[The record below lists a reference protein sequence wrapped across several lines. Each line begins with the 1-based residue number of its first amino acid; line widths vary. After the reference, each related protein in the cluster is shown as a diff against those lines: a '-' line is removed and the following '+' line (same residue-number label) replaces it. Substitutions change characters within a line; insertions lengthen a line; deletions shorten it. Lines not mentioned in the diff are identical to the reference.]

1 MTNSDLKF
9 RFHTLVREKG
19 GYKSHHAHFDKA
31 NLITPER
38 LELSMRD
45 MQEKWRLY
53 RSLKEGYTE
62 KDLEKRMASCIYNLA
77 AQGCRNMRTFI
88 DADSIVGML
97 PMNVAALMREKNKK
111 FDVNI
116 ELATQPLEGV
126 FGDSAKIFEQCC
138 EVADVIGGLPSRD
151 RDIGDVK
158 HVQRILSIGKEMNK
172 PVDVHVDQENN
183 PAEKETEMLARE
195 TIKAGMEGKVRAVHS
210 ISLAAHDKAY
220 QHYVADLLKDAG
232 ITVIVCP
239 SAAISMK
246 PLDVVAPIHNSIA
259 PIRLLAEHDVPLA
272 LGIDNIKDLFM
283 PICDGDL
290 WFECR
295 LLMEAT
301 RCYDLE
307 FISDIATLPLNK

>member
-1 MTNSDLKF
+1 MHNSDLKF

-31 NLITPER
+31 NLITPDR
-38 LELSMRD
+38 LDLSMRD
-45 MQEKWRLY
+45 MQEKWKLY
-53 RSLKEGYTE
+53 RSLKENYTE
-62 KDLEKRMASCIYNLA
+62 EDLKKRIRACIYNLA
-77 AQGCRNMRTFI
+77 GQGCRNMRTFI
-88 DADSIVGML
+88 DADSIVGTM
-97 PMNVAALMREKNKK
+97 PMRVAASLRDENKK
-111 FDVNI
+111 HGINI
-116 ELATQPLEGV
+116 ELSTQPLEGV
-126 FGDSAKIFEQCC
+126 FGESAKIFEECC
-138 EVADVIGGLPSRD
+138 EMADVIGGLPSRD
-151 RDIGDVK
+151 RNIGDVK

-210 ISLAAHDKAY
+210 ISLAAHDKQY

-239 SAAISMK
+239 SAAVSMK
-246 PLDVVAPIHNSIA
+246 PVNAMAPIHNSIA
-259 PIRLLAEHDVPLA
+259 PIRLLAEHDVPMA
-272 LGIDNIKDLFM
+272 LGIDNIRDLFM

-295 LLMEAT
+295 LLMEVT

-307 FISDIATLPLNK
+307 FISDIATLPLNR

>member
-1 MTNSDLKF
+1 MIDCDLKF

-38 LELSMRD
+38 LELGMRD
-45 MQEKWRLY
+45 MQEKWTLY
-53 RSLKEGYTE
+53 RSLKQNYTE
-62 KDLEKRMASCIYNLA
+62 EDLKSRIRACVYGLA
-77 AQGCRNMRTFI
+77 GQGCRNMRTFI
-88 DADSIVGML
+88 DADSIVGTM
-97 PMNVAALMREKNKK
+97 PMRVAASLRDENKK
-111 FDVNI
+111 YKVNI

-126 FGDSAKIFEQCC
+126 FGESAKIFEECC
-138 EVADVIGGLPSRD
+138 AIADVVGGLPSRD
-151 RDIGDVK
+151 RNIGDDK
-158 HVQRILSIGKEMNK
+158 HVQRILSIGREMNK

-183 PAEKETEMLARE
+183 PSEKETEMLARE

-210 ISLAAHDKAY
+210 ISLAAHDKKY

-246 PLDVVAPIHNSIA
+246 PLDVFAPIHNSIA
-259 PIRLLAEHDVPLA
+259 PIQLLAEHDVPLA

-307 FISDIATLPLNK
+307 FISDIATLPLNR